1 MRGLA
6 SSSFRLCFTCAAPL
20 GAAFLLRGGSRIP
33 QGWRNVCYTA
43 TSGAMRSEVM
53 MANPTQ
59 PSIQLTNTADYRENY
74 ANSVQ
79 VRVNVWDFFLV
90 FGTLQ
95 QQDESKVEVSNFQ
108 GVYLSPQQAKA
119 LYTILQQNLL
129 NYETTFGEIKLDP
142 RMQSGS
148 GPIH

>member
-1 MRGLA
+1 MLGLA
-6 SSSFRLCFTCAAPL
+6 SNSVRLCFTCAAPS
-20 GAAFLLRGGSRIP
+20 GAAFLSPGETWIS

-43 TSGAMRSEVM
+43 TSGAIRREVM
-53 MANPTQ
+53 MTNPTQ

-90 FGTLQ
+90 FGTLR
-95 QQDESKVEVSNFQ
+95 QQDETKVEVNNFQ

-119 LYTILQQNLL
+119 LYTILQQNLV
-129 NYETTFGEIKLDP
+129 NYEGTFGEIKLDP
-142 RMQSGS
+142 RMTPGG

>member
-1 MRGLA
+1 
-6 SSSFRLCFTCAAPL
+6 
-20 GAAFLLRGGSRIP
+20 
-33 QGWRNVCYTA
+33 
-43 TSGAMRSEVM
+43 
-53 MANPTQ
+53 MANTTQ
-59 PSIQLTNTADYRENY
+59 PSIQLTHTPDYRENY

-79 VRVNVWDFFLV
+79 VRVNIWDFFLV

-119 LYTILQQNLL
+119 LYTILQQNLA

-142 RMQSGS
+142 RMSPVG

>member
-1 MRGLA
+1 MEKRKLTHHLKLA
-6 SSSFRLCFTCAAPL
+6 YLRRVRLL
-20 GAAFLLRGGSRIP
+20 
-33 QGWRNVCYTA
+33 CYTA
-43 TSGAMRSEVM
+43 NSGEMRREVM

-59 PSIQLTNTADYRENY
+59 PSIQLTNTSDYRENY

-108 GVYLSPQQAKA
+108 GIYLSPQQAKA
-119 LYTILQQNLL
+119 LLGLLQQNVTS
-129 NYETTFGEIKLDP
+129 YEAAFGEIKLDP
-142 RMQSGS
+142 RMVPA
-148 GPIH
+148 GPVH

>member
-1 MRGLA
+1 IYE
-6 SSSFRLCFTCAAPL
+6 TAPKRTRRWL
-20 GAAFLLRGGSRIP
+20 SLL
-33 QGWRNVCYTA
+33 CYTA
-43 TSGAMRSEVM
+43 NSAPRRQEGM
-53 MANPTQ
+53 MSNPTQ
-59 PSIQLTNTADYRENY
+59 PSIQLTNTSDYRENY

-142 RMQSGS
+142 RMHPGS